1 MTDLEPTE
9 VLTTIKTFQG
19 RPWNR
24 GRFAEVQKA
33 CYSMLT
39 PEEIRLLYWLTNQRY
54 SGAGQIIDAG
64 AFVGGST
71 NALATGLLDSGK
83 QGLIRSFDLFVCGYF
98 EGNHEALGRP
108 GEGASF
114 RPQFDLNIARVKDIV
129 EVNEGDIQG
138 FPFAEPI
145 EILFLDC
152 LKAPFINDFVVK
164 ELFSKLIPGKSIIIQ
179 QDYLHEYLPWIHV
192 TMEMLEEYFAVITH
206 TEVNSVAYLL
216 IQEIPRGA
224 LDSIRWRDIEKE
236 KKLAYMDSAISKW
249 CGRQREFLISAREQ
263 IK

>member
-1 MTDLEPTE
+1 MTIPESADM
-9 VLTTIKTFQG
+9 LTTIKSFQG

-24 GRFAEVQKA
+24 GHFAQVQKA
-33 CYSMLT
+33 CYSMLI
-39 PEEIRLLYWLTNQRY
+39 PEEIRLLYWLTNQRF

-64 AFVGGST
+64 AFIGGST
-71 NALATGLLDSGK
+71 NALASGLLQGGK
-83 QGLIRSFDLFVCGYF
+83 RGLVRSFDLFICGFF
-98 EGNHEALGRP
+98 EGNHDALGKP

-114 RPQFDLNIARVKDIV
+114 RPQFDLNIANVKDIV

-138 FPFAEPI
+138 FPFTEPI

-152 LKAPFINDFVVK
+152 LKAPFVNDFVVK
-164 ELFSKLIPGKSIIIQ
+164 ELFSKLIPGKSIVVQ

-192 TMEMLEEYFAVITH
+192 TMEMLDEYFVLLTH

-216 IQEIPRGA
+216 IKEIPKKV
-224 LDSIRWRDIEKE
+224 LESIAWRNIEKE
-236 KKLAYMDSAISKW
+236 KKLACMDSAISKW
-249 CGRQREFLISAREQ
+249 CGRQREFLVAAREH